1 MPVFDPFAQ
10 TKSSAGVFDP
20 FAQKETG
27 PTEQQEEPKAKP
39 KTQDE
44 DYGAGTFSLD
54 ALKKVAGS
62 LIGGTGA
69 TPEGI
74 EQSVRGGVRAGLAG
88 EQPTPGL
95 KMFDTARIVL
105 ADTLGIRSIKDSM
118 EDKNKA
124 NILADRAINAVPKIP
139 GLRGLSDY
147 MYSVQDDIEG
157 SISDIG
163 KERIEGSTPQGNI
176 FKGEFSFGDDPTV
189 SGYALQAAGVL
200 GSMAPIIATS
210 ILTKDPSKAISR
222 GTALGGGMAAGEGAK
237 NARDKLGELSPEQLY
252 EVSPYYKN
260 LVDRGIKPAQAKEMT
275 VSKASETGAL
285 LQGMVGAL
293 GSNVTSRILS
303 GAFDKIIAKAGSSAL
318 GRGVATG
325 AATGVEEGLG
335 ELGEGVAANIGV
347 QKVLPSQELGED
359 SAANLT
365 LGALGG
371 AGPGAVKGV
380 LTRPEEKQKLRTGS
394 VLDKL
399 GQEEEDA
406 QRLITEPSGD
416 RVGVAG
422 KPSAGVP
429 AGGPAEVDGA
439 GVVPSG
445 PDAESLDAGKE
456 QRPSALS
463 VDDFRSS
470 YQELRQ
476 EALDLI
482 SLQRPT
488 TEDGNRLKLIQRDL
502 NEVVD
507 DNAGLI
513 KDPALLKQLKNP
525 MFDGTSVIDALAN
538 QQGGEARAMQGDLFK
553 GADRRTDSARAL
565 EGGSPEALLKG
576 LNDDRARIQRSY
588 DSGKYDSTWA
598 MRVAD
603 QFGFTKAQALQNPE
617 AVAQAYMKKAFGQID
632 QAVANLQRQPRAM
645 QGDMFTTEPTK
656 LVDIYTTRA
665 DALSKQLETA
675 NSELQQMQNLAAR
688 PVEETVSRPT
698 PEAFSE
704 KRKTITDLE
713 RELKGVQNE
722 IATAQKAVAAGVT
735 SIKAVPQKQ
744 APTSLFED
752 QEAELA
758 AASKQQTPLRYRRAG
773 DSETQGDEDAAR
785 MDSLLQAR
793 ELRKRLRESGIEGEF
808 GAPEAAVEEA
818 PVEEAAPAMPKAAP
832 IEAPAVTTEHIPQT
846 REGAQLVEFF
856 NVIQPAAGA
865 PAEQERHS
873 NSKNTAAST
882 MLEYDVAEPGQ
893 ETSEGARKMLSY
905 LANRVGGMDNLRTL
919 VDALRNADASQQA
932 GLFKRAGLPDL
943 TSRRGMDAFSAEV
956 QSYADQVGGT
966 KGGVNVGSASIYSG
980 RPYTENI
987 PSSEVVTQEF
997 GPTAEG
1003 KPRRPSQGQRDTS
1016 HVLFDRKLRTAVLAI
1031 KQALSAGGKL
1041 SPQQQAAASYLN
1053 NTNRETFGE
1062 ALSDVAYDLA
1072 YYELDPKN
1080 NGAGSTFAGEGG
1092 RYALAFQQWVK
1103 ENLDKSTSQVLDEMI
1118 AEHKRNAKENER
1130 FAAAVTKYHEQ
1141 LDSYAETQRKAA
1153 EKRTKQTIN
1162 RAPRKKK
1169 IVRIGDIEEVE
1180 PEKVVSDKNMPSVQ
1194 MLTEIHPMLRRMLEQ
1209 GKTQEVLQ
1217 ILADAKGNPYYA
1229 ALAQRLLDTNMTAKT
1244 RLVDADTME
1253 SLSDDPNVKQSLDD
1267 SLKTLSQIVM
1277 DLYPADQQATIIA
1290 GLRSTNLREV
1300 VSAIGRMQ
1308 STIRQQDALP
1318 GNIETLANTVDL
1330 FNRQYAWNG
1339 KYDPN
1344 TDEIVLRS
1352 GAGKLTNHLF
1362 LHEALHAAASHLLDN
1377 PERLTGIQRQGYD
1390 RLVELYTHAKQVLSP
1405 NEFADEKIY
1414 GLQDIHEFVSEALT
1428 NPVFQA
1434 QLRALRYKAAPFSLW
1449 NTFTQAI
1456 AKLFNVKKGY
1466 ESNVMVEAMLATDA
1480 MIAGPMSLEGLTATT
1495 GPKALRTKPPRIKAM
1510 RPGMPN
1516 QPSAIKRLMTS
1527 RSWGRAAIR
1536 EYHSMSAE
1544 VRPTALGLLTLR
1556 QLDDLIAGRLPQISN
1571 FIRVTEDFLSRKNS
1585 ILRESGEISQ
1595 KWEALQSADPDMSR
1609 QVGVVMHMA
1618 TMKEL
1623 DPDKATTNQRNAN
1636 QDLMIEWNKLD
1647 PRAKGIYRE
1656 VRDFYERRYSNYKR
1670 LMNRRIIQM
1679 RQLGV
1684 SETTITE
1691 IRNEFE
1697 KGALKGPY
1705 FPLMRFGRFWYQ
1717 IGKGASRE
1725 YYMFES
1731 EAARD
1736 RHIEER
1742 LERDPHLADTIGS
1755 NIGNDFTKQMDYH
1768 ARESKFLK
1776 ETFAAIDKLKTGN
1789 KQELKDSIYQTYL
1802 SNQPDRSMRNQF
1814 IHRNNVAGYSED
1826 ALRSF
1831 ATSSFNMAYQLARF
1845 QYSPEMFSQLEAARM
1860 QLKDRFDPNVGYDP
1874 SVVKESDELRDYV
1887 NEVDRR
1893 LNLMLNPTDIGTIPS
1908 MLSNVGFIY
1917 YLTSVASAVTNILG
1931 GVIIGFPTL
1940 VGQQVKANPKMGYTA
1955 ATGKVLYET
1964 SKAAAQIMMTG
1975 FNVQVGERVRD
1986 SSLLSPSFDRSSALT
2001 STERAAYNRFVA
2013 DGLIDIT
2020 STYDQSGL
2028 ASTPTENYSGLRNKS
2043 MQVLTYA
2050 FHHAERFNREV
2061 MAMSAFRAAM
2071 EKRQGM
2077 ANRQQAFAESIA
2089 EAKAITQRAMFDY
2102 SSTNKPRYFQHPV
2115 ARIVL
2120 QFKQFPQQMTFF
2132 LAHNLLN
2139 SIKDLPIE
2147 QKREARARFVGTM
2160 GMSAIFSGVTGLWG
2174 FSTVASI
2181 VNAVFNI
2188 AGGGDDDE
2196 EPFDFELSFVN
2207 WANETFGAGMGTAIT
2222 RGSLNAIT
2230 GLDIGGRVKLD
2241 EMWFRD
2247 GRKNQDEAE
2256 ALQTFLVDL
2265 LGPTIGIGVNA
2276 ARAVDLWNQGHGD
2289 RAIEAVSPAFIKN
2302 ALIAQRMAREGGAT
2316 TLRGDMLTEDPS
2328 AFILMMQGLGL
2339 RSQELAERQYYNIT
2353 VKGHEQAILKERQ
2366 NLLNYYGLTFMAN
2379 DVENNSEAFD
2389 KIMEFNDKHPSVRIP
2404 ADSITGSIIER
2415 MKKSSQTENG
2425 LYIDKRLRES
2435 LTRQNYMAG
2444 Q

>member
-1 MPVFDPFAQ
+1 MAGRDL
-10 TKSSAGVFDP
+10 SSELFGS
-20 FAQKETG
+20 
-27 PTEQQEEPKAKP
+27 TEPAREEKKLDGRDLSADLFGDLKKEEPKAKP

-69 TPEGI
+69 APEGI

-95 KMFDTARIVL
+95 KMFDTARMVL

-147 MYSVQDDIEG
+147 MYSVQNDIEG

-222 GTALGGGMAAGEGAK
+222 GTTLGGGMAAGEGAK

-260 LVDRGIKPAQAKEMT
+260 LVDRGIKPAQAKQMT

-303 GAFDKIIAKAGSSAL
+303 GAFDKIIAKAGSSAV
-318 GRGVATG
+318 GRGVAVGATTG
-325 AATGVEEGLG
+325 AEEGLG

-347 QKVLPSQELGED
+347 KQVLPSQELGED

-371 AGPGAVKGV
+371 AGPGAVKGA
-380 LTRPEEKQKLRTGS
+380 LTRPEEKQKLQTGS

-416 RVGVAG
+416 SAGVAG
-422 KPSAGVP
+422 KPGVGAP

-445 PDAESLDAGKE
+445 PDAKSLDAGKE

-488 TEDGNRLKLIQRDL
+488 PEDGNRLRLIQRDL

-525 MFDGTSVIDALAN
+525 MFDGLSVIDALAS
-538 QQGGEARAMQGDLFK
+538 QQGGEARAMQGDMFK
-553 GADRRTDSARAL
+553 GADRRTDMAKA
-565 EGGSPEALLKG
+565 ESPEDLIVG
-576 LNDDRARIQRSY
+576 LNNQRERLLRRQA
-588 DSGKYDSTWA
+588 SGEFNETWA
-598 MRVAD
+598 MT
-603 QFGFTKAQALQNPE
+603 QGAQKYGLKPGE
-617 AVAQAYMKKAFGQID
+617 AVKDYKALAERHVGELLADID
-632 QAVANLQRQPRAM
+632 QATANLQRQPRAM
-645 QGDMFTTEPTK
+645 QGDLFSDEQAK
-656 LVDIYTTRA
+656 K
-665 DALSKQLETA
+665 DASDDA
-675 NSELQQMQNLAAR
+675 AAR
-688 PVEETVSRPT
+688 L
-698 PEAFSE
+698 
-704 KRKTITDLE
+704 D
-713 RELKGVQNE
+713 
-722 IATAQKAVAAGVT
+722 
-735 SIKAVPQKQ
+735 SI
-744 APTSLFED
+744 
-752 QEAELA
+752 
-758 AASKQQTPLRYRRAG
+758 
-773 DSETQGDEDAAR
+773 
-785 MDSLLQAR
+785 LQAR
-793 ELRKRLRESGIEGEF
+793 ELQKKLRDSGIESDF
-808 GAPEAAVEEA
+808 GAPEAVAEEAAVEEA
-818 PVEEAAPAMPKAAP
+818 APAVPKAAP
-832 IEAPAVTTEHIPQT
+832 IEAPDVSTEHIPKT
-846 REGAQLVEFF
+846 VEGEQIANFF
-856 NVIQPAAGA
+856 GSIQPAAGS
-865 PAEQERHS
+865 PAEQERHG
-873 NSKNTAAST
+873 NSKNTAAGT
-882 MLEYDVAEPGQ
+882 MLEYDIAKPGQ
-893 ETSEGARKMLSY
+893 KTSEGARKMLAY
-905 LANRVGGMDNLRTL
+905 LANRVGGMDKLRTL
-919 VDALRNADASQQA
+919 IDALRNADASQQSD
-932 GLFKRAGLPDL
+932 LFRRAGLPDL

-966 KGGVNVGSASIYSG
+966 KGGVNIGSPVLYSG
-980 RPYTENI
+980 RPYVENI
-987 PSSEVVTQEF
+987 EATRAVTQEF
-997 GPTAEG
+997 APTTEG
-1003 KPRRPSQGQRDTS
+1003 KPRRPSQGQKDTS
-1016 HVLFDRKLRTAVLAI
+1016 HVIYDTKLRRAVLAI
-1031 KQALSAGGKL
+1031 KQALTAGGKL
-1041 SPQQQAAASYLN
+1041 SPQQQAAVNYLN

-1062 ALSDVAYDLA
+1062 ALYDLA
-1072 YYELDPKN
+1072 FDLANYELDPKN

-1103 ENLDKSTSQVLDEMI
+1103 ENLDASTSKVLDEMI
-1118 AEHKRNAKENER
+1118 EEQKETTREQKK
-1130 FAAAVTKYHEQ
+1130 FDVAVTKYHEQ
-1141 LDSYAETQRKAA
+1141 LDAYAEQQRKAA
-1153 EKRTKQTIN
+1153 EKRTKQKIN
-1162 RAPRKKK
+1162 RAPRKPKV
-1169 IVRIGDIEEVE
+1169 VRIGDIEEVE
-1180 PEKVVSDKNMPSVQ
+1180 PENVTSKKNLPIVQ
-1194 MLTEIHPMLRRMLEQ
+1194 MLDGQLHSTLKRMLEQ

-1217 ILADAKGNPYYA
+1217 ILANAKGNPYYA
-1229 ALAQRLLDTNMTAKT
+1229 ALAQRLLDTNLTAKT

-1290 GLRSTNLREV
+1290 GLRSTSLREV

-1318 GNIETLANTVDL
+1318 GNIETLENTVSL

-1390 RLVELYTHAKQVLSP
+1390 RLVELYTYAKQVLSP

-1495 GPKALRTKPPRIKAM
+1495 GPKAMATKPPRIKAM

-1527 RSWGRAAIR
+1527 RSWGPAVIR
-1536 EYHSMSAE
+1536 QYHSMKADA
-1544 VRPTALGLLTLR
+1544 RPAALGLLTLR

-1618 TMKEL
+1618 TIKEL
-1623 DPDKATTNQRNAN
+1623 DPDTATTNQRNAN

-1656 VRDFYERRYSNYKR
+1656 VRNFYERRYSNYKR
-1670 LMNRRIIQM
+1670 LMNSRIIQM

-1684 SETTITE
+1684 SEATITE

-1742 LERDPHLADTIGS
+1742 LQRDPHLADTIGS

-1874 SVVKESDELRDYV
+1874 SVIKESDELRDYV

-1940 VGQQVKANPKMGYTA
+1940 IGQQVKANPKMGYTA

-2061 MAMSAFRAAM
+2061 MAMSAFRTAM
-2071 EKRQGM
+2071 EKRKGM

-2089 EAKAITQRAMFDY
+2089 EAKGLTQRAMFDY

-2181 VNAVFNI
+2181 INAVFNI

-2207 WANETFGAGMGTAIT
+2207 WANETFGAGMGTALT

-2230 GLDIGGRVKLD
+2230 GLDIGSRVKLD

-2265 LGPTIGIGVNA
+2265 LGPTIGIGINT
-2276 ARAVDLWNQGHGD
+2276 ARAIDLWNQGHGD